1 MNDRIMQKLKHTGGE
16 WRVRKTVDESGDYP
30 FPTYDILAVHEWGPM
45 GIACAD
51 QNPYNARLMAT
62 APELLIE
69 LLKCVAELDKTGFAS
84 VQAETVIMK
93 ATGWKY
99 PELNDILTE
108 LANEGSIDEVLETA
122 KQDAERNP

>member
-1 MNDRIMQKLKHTGGE
+1 MNDRIKQKLNHTSGE
-16 WRVRKTVDESGDYP
+16 WIIRKTVDESGDYP
-30 FPTYDILAVHEWGPM
+30 FPTYDILAVHEYGPEC
-45 GIACAD
+45 IACTY

-62 APELLIE
+62 ASELLIE

-108 LANEGSIDEVLETA
+108 LANDVSTDEVLETA